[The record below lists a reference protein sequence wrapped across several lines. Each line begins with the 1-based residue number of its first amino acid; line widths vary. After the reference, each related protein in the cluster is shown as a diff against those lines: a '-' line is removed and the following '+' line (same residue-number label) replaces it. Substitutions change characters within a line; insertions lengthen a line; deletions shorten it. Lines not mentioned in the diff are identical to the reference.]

1 MMWKHA
7 EEQLFKL
14 LMIASTIIVVGSLVS
29 VFGSVIIKGAPT
41 LSVQMLTQ
49 TPHGGYYLGKD
60 GGVLNAII
68 GSIYLATGATVLS
81 FTLSLPLALYLN
93 EYNGETRF
101 TSYLRRLLDVL
112 CGVPSIVFGAF
123 TFTVM
128 ITFHV
133 RASLMWGILA
143 VSMFEFPLMTRAIDE
158 VLKKVPQGLRETAYA
173 LGSTR
178 WETASRVV
186 TRQALPGILSATL
199 LSFGRGIG
207 DSAAVMLTAG
217 YTDNIPVSLSDPVAT
232 LPLAVFFQLSTPIP
246 EVQSR
251 AYASALILLIIVLML
266 SSLSRWG
273 SSKLM
278 KYVIR

>member
-112 CGVPSIVFGAF
+112 SGVPSIVFGAF

-251 AYASALILLIIVLML
+251 AYASALILLIIILML

>member
-251 AYASALILLIIVLML
+251 AYASALILLIIILML